1 MPMLKHPL
9 TRASKKLPATPRRSI
24 LGEPKCGVSELEERR
39 LCNAEKSVLA
49 VIDSDS
55 YRVDAHFEET
65 KIPQIK
71 TGSEAEIRLMDGSP
85 ALNGRVDSIARG
97 ITDRDNSDGPPLLS
111 NVNPNFT
118 QVRLAQLIPVA
129 SN

>member
-1 MPMLKHPL
+1 
-9 TRASKKLPATPRRSI
+9 
-24 LGEPKCGVSELEERR
+24 
-39 LCNAEKSVLA
+39 
-49 VIDSDS
+49 
-55 YRVDAHFEET
+55 
-65 KIPQIK
+65 
-71 TGSEAEIRLMDGSP
+71 MDGSP

>member
-1 MPMLKHPL
+1 MQ
-9 TRASKKLPATPRRSI
+9 RREI
-24 LGEPKCGVSELEERR
+24 
-39 LCNAEKSVLA
+39 VLA

-118 QVRLAQLIPVA
+118 RVRLAQRIPVRIQLTYIPPGVLISA
-129 SN
+129 E